1 MLLPVGNVALA
12 APAQQSN
19 KMRASESD
27 LSSRVWIADHLV
39 HFSFSFRSKDDAE
52 ETSTQWVL

>member
-1 MLLPVGNVALA
+1 MSVEVKENLPGSGAMASQPEAETISVILLPVEKAALA

-27 LSSRVWIADHLV
+27 LSSRV
-39 HFSFSFRSKDDAE
+39 
-52 ETSTQWVL
+52 